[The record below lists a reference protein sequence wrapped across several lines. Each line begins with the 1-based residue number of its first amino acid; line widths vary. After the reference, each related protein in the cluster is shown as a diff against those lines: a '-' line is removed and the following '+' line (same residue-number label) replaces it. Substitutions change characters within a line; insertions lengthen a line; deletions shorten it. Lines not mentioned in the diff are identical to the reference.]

1 LLTRLLI
8 KYLDDAIG
16 KSINLFALI
25 WILVFLMIF
34 SIALVNPVIPYLV
47 DEFLV
52 EEAAV
57 VAMIGLLNSL
67 FNLAKTLANI
77 PGGVLADRLGK
88 RKLIAISFLI
98 LPFSFL
104 LYYFSDNCYYLIAG
118 QLISG
123 IALGLS
129 IPAISAIVADI
140 VPRATLSTAY
150 GIFNLS
156 WTLGQIPS
164 PMLGGFL
171 SEVMGL
177 RMPFLAAL
185 LVSLPCLALSLKLR
199 SSEEKGIEQA
209 LSQDS
214 LGEVDSFAKKSY
226 KRVLML
232 FCGIEA
238 LNGFGNGILTTLF
251 IVYPLYVLGVS
262 AFEMGVIFSIGWGV
276 ATALAQVPGGR
287 LADKFGEKPLILACV
302 LMTIPL
308 LILLPLTRTLASFI
322 IVLGVLCI
330 VGNLSIPA
338 YSSWLATSL
347 PSSKRG
353 TGFGATSA
361 AFGIGLII
369 GPIIGSIL
377 WNLFQFQAI
386 IPFAASAIMFL
397 LTIPLIKAIK

>member
-1 LLTRLLI
+1 
-8 KYLDDAIG
+8 
-16 KSINLFALI
+16 
-25 WILVFLMIF
+25 MMF

-47 DEFLV
+47 NEFLI
-52 EEAAV
+52 EEAAA
-57 VAMIGLLNSL
+57 VAMIGLLNSS

-88 RKLIAISFLI
+88 WKLIAISFLI

-104 LYYFSDNCYYLIAG
+104 LYYLSDNCYCLIAG

-123 IALGLS
+123 VALGLS

-164 PMLGGFL
+164 SMLGGFL
-171 SEVMGL
+171 SEVIGL
-177 RMPFLAAL
+177 KIPFLAAL
-185 LVSLPCLALSLKLR
+185 LISLSCLALSLKLE
-199 SSEEKGIEQA
+199 SSGDKKIERD
-209 LSQDS
+209 LSQDFLEKVGS
-214 LGEVDSFAKKSY
+214 SAKKSY
-226 KRVLML
+226 KKVLML
-232 FCGIEA
+232 FYGIEG

-287 LADKFGEKPLILACV
+287 LADKFGEKPPILACV
-302 LMTIPL
+302 LITTPL
-308 LILLPLTRTLASFI
+308 LILLPLTRTLVNFI
-322 IVLGVLCI
+322 IVLGMLCI

-353 TGFGATSA
+353 MGFGATSA

-386 IPFAASAIMFL
+386 IPFAASAIILL
-397 LTIPLIKAIK
+397 LTIQLIKAIR